1 MANHMWICPT
11 KNKGEFYNIEKLM
24 ALLKK
29 EFPQLRFYHDDIEPN
44 GNGEF
49 PFGEYF
55 ITVSA
60 KQIDFLFGME
70 CYTNCS
76 YVDKHNKSEMID
88 ELDQMG
94 KTDLSDKLIEYIEN
108 GLIDPE
114 KCIEIRHTQY
124 RNEINAVCKW
134 MRWYFGAVVFDEGIH
149 PEFVLPLSEKPDNK
163 IPTPAQSFVK
173 SFKTW
178 LRS

>member
-11 KNKGEFYNIEKLM
+11 KNHDEFYNIRKLM
-24 ALLKK
+24 PLLKK
-29 EFPQLRFYHDDIEPN
+29 EFPQLMFNYENINPDES
-44 GNGEF
+44 GNFPYGEH
-49 PFGEYF
+49 F
-55 ITVSA
+55 ITVRNE
-60 KQIDFLFGME
+60 KIDYLFGME

-94 KTDLSDKLIEYIEN
+94 KSDLGDQLINYIEN
-108 GLIDPE
+108 GLLDPE

-124 RNEINAVCKW
+124 SHEINAVCKW
-134 MRWYFGAVVFDEGIH
+134 MRWYFSAVVFDEGIH

-163 IPTPAQSFVK
+163 IPTTAQSFIK

-178 LRS
+178 LKS

>member
-11 KNKGEFYNIEKLM
+11 KNKDEFHNIGKLVT
-24 ALLKK
+24 LLKK
-29 EFPQLRFYHDDIEPN
+29 EFPQLKFVWQDTDPN
-44 GNGEF
+44 DQGEF

-55 ITVSA
+55 ITVSTE
-60 KQIDFLFGME
+60 KIDYLFGMQ
-70 CYTNCS
+70 CYTSCPF
-76 YVDKHNKSEMID
+76 VDKHSKSAMID

-108 GLIDPE
+108 GLLDPE

-124 RNEINAVCKW
+124 WQEINAVCKW
-134 MRWYFGAVVFDEGIH
+134 MRWYFGALIFDEGIH
-149 PEFVLPLSEKPDNK
+149 PEFVLPLTEKPSNK

-178 LRS
+178 LSS

>member
-11 KNKGEFYNIEKLM
+11 KNKDEFYNIEKLM

-29 EFPQLRFYHDDIEPN
+29 EFPQLRFYYEDNEYS
-44 GNGEF
+44 GR
-49 PFGEYF
+49 YF
-55 ITVSA
+55 IDVRN
-60 KQIDFLFGME
+60 KKDYYLLGME

-124 RNEINAVCKW
+124 WNEINAVCKW

-178 LRS
+178 LKS

>member
-11 KNKGEFYNIEKLM
+11 KNQDEFYNIRKLM
-24 ALLKK
+24 PLLVK
-29 EFPQLRFYHDDIEPN
+29 EFPQLKFYYEDTESDNQYRN
-44 GNGEF
+44 GQH
-49 PFGEYF
+49 F
-55 ITVSA
+55 ITVRTE
-60 KQIDFLFGME
+60 KIDYLFGME

-94 KTDLSDKLIEYIEN
+94 KTDLGDKLIEYIEN
-108 GLIDPE
+108 GLLNPE

-124 RNEINAVCKW
+124 WREINAVCKW

-163 IPTPAQSFVK
+163 IPTPTQSFIK

-178 LRS
+178 LKS